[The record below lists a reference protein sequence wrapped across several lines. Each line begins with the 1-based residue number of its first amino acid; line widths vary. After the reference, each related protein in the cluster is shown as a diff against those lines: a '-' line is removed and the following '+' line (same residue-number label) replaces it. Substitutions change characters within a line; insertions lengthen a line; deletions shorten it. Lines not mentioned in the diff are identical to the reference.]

1 MERKLFGFLVLLMV
15 FCISIPSVC
24 FGGEKVILMFPEPNN
39 EQVGTGAEARHFYWM
54 NRGEEKQKYSES
66 ELFAFVKK
74 FEDPQHGYRVELIE
88 LWIEGKLET
97 RGVTKLF
104 ISLQGGGG
112 CKVVL
117 RPKQ

>member
-1 MERKLFGFLVLLMV
+1 MAELLELLEVL
-15 FCISIPSVC
+15 S
-24 FGGEKVILMFPEPNN
+24 
-39 EQVGTGAEARHFYWM
+39 TGSFE
-54 NRGEEKQKYSES
+54 
-66 ELFAFVKK
+66 FVKK

-88 LWIEGKLET
+88 LWIEAKLET
-97 RGVTKLF
+97 WGVTRLF